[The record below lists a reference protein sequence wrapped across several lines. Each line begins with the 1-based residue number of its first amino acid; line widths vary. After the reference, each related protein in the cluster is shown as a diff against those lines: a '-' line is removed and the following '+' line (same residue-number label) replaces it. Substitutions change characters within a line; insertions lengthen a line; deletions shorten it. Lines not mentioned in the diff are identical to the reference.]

1 LGAFFTFLFI
11 PSIPLL
17 SATSVWGAAFLLLF
31 LLICSASMSASEVA
45 FFGLNRAEHDAL
57 ETKESAAAQRV
68 LQLLF
73 APKRL
78 LATILLVNNFV
89 NIGIVILLDFILK
102 NLSPED
108 AFQYWG
114 GALQTFTRLGSVES
128 WQRAIG
134 FGINTVGATALIVL
148 FGEITPKLYAQ
159 FNRISFAEQIST
171 PLKFLVTA
179 LRPVSGLLVRTSAR
193 VEQRLASYNV
203 KTLSDQDLHQVIEL
217 TVSQEADAENEAT
230 ILKRIVHFGDV
241 SVKQI
246 MTSRVKVSA
255 VSLTAHFLDVLKTVR
270 EAEFSRLPVFQDDF
284 DSIVGFLY
292 SKDLIEFIDEN
303 NSFEWQS
310 LVRTDV
316 MYVPESRLISDVL
329 RDFQRKKMHVAV
341 VVDEYG
347 SAVGIVTLED
357 IMEEVIGEIR
367 DEFDSEPE
375 IEYQK
380 IDDHTFIFEGKS
392 LINDI
397 CRVLKV
403 ETDTFE
409 EIRGDADSIAGLL
422 LELKGAFPKIDEELS
437 FGAFKFKA
445 LELDKRRIQRVQLE
459 ILPNE
464 TELSE

>member
-1 LGAFFTFLFI
+1 
-11 PSIPLL
+11 
-17 SATSVWGAAFLLLF
+17 
-31 LLICSASMSASEVA
+31 MSASEVA

>member
-1 LGAFFTFLFI
+1 MGAYSTFLFI
-11 PSIPLL
+11 PYIPLL
-17 SATSVWGAAFLLLF
+17 SATSVWGAVFLLLF

-45 FFGLNRAEHDAL
+45 FFGLNRTEHDVL

-108 AFQYWG
+108 AFLYWG
-114 GALQTFTRLGSVES
+114 GALQSFTQLGSVES

-159 FNRISFAEQIST
+159 FNRIRFAEQIST

-246 MTSRVKVSA
+246 MTSRVKVTS
-255 VSLTAHFLDVLKTVR
+255 VSLTAIFLDVLKTVR

-303 NSFEWQS
+303 DSFEWQS

-422 LELKGAFPKIDEELS
+422 LELKGAFPKIEEELS
-437 FGAFKFKA
+437 FGIFKFKA
-445 LELDKRRIQRVQLE
+445 LELDKRRIHRVQLE
-459 ILPNE
+459 ILPKE
-464 TELSE
+464 MALSE